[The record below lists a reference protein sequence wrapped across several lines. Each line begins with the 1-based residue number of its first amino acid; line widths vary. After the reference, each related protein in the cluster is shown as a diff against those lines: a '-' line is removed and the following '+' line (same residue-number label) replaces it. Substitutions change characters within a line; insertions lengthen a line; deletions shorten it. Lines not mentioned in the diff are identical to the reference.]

1 MSIWGAAIKAATTAT
16 AAAAAKK
23 KNSSSSSSSSKRG
36 SSSSSS
42 GSSSS
47 WLDQAKANSSAWHT
61 ADAAT
66 KKNLE
71 QANRKLYSD
80 HGYTYNSKTGT
91 WSAPTTSSSGGSY
104 SGGSSSGGS
113 SASSAVSTPDWLK
126 QAQANSQAWHTADAA
141 TRKNLEKK
149 NRALYTGHGYSYD
162 SKTGTWK
169 APTAANG
176 VANTVGN
183 MLGGALSTGLNAM
196 NAAKNTASGDHS
208 TIPSGNY
215 TNTDLGNTFW
225 QAASSG
231 STDIDYLQSVAD
243 KRLEKAQ
250 GTAGLGQFANDQN
263 QIAMQAYINQL
274 KRTQEYADQYNK
286 YYDDARE
293 AQQQAYTQAA
303 EQAAQQYRQL
313 IPTTNQSYDEA
324 ARQAYI
330 NYRTAQRDLPSQLA
344 AAGISGQGA
353 SESALVQQNNAYNS
367 AYNQNEL
374 ARSQALANI
383 ENQAANAYNTTA
395 NQGAQSIADLLAQ
408 QAQAQQNILAQQEQM
423 RQNAIGNLYNYNN
436 MTGYSGGTPTLDAQQ
451 TLANIAYN
459 KRAQDMQQSQYEQ
472 SAKTDQENAMRDYY
486 LKLWEGMGNRGATSQ
501 IAAVL
506 GIPVGSVYGAGTYN
520 SNYY

>member
-1 MSIWGAAIKAATTAT
+1 MARSIFGIGSAISAGMAAAS
-16 AAAAAKK
+16 AAAAKK
-23 KNSSSSSSSSKRG
+23 KNSSSSSSSSNRG

-91 WSAPTTSSSGGSY
+91 WSAPTASSSGGSY
-104 SGGSSSGGS
+104 SGGS

-141 TRKNLEKK
+141 TRKNLEAK
-149 NRALYTGHGYSYD
+149 NRTLYTGHGYSYD

-176 VANTVGN
+176 VANTVGS

-196 NAAKNTASGDHS
+196 QQAKDKYNNVDYSTVLADQMASGANWQDVQQSLNDRETKIALNGGKLDQFSNDATAKN
-208 TIPSGNY
+208 
-215 TNTDLGNTFW
+215 
-225 QAASSG
+225 
-231 STDIDYLQSVAD
+231 
-243 KRLEKAQ
+243 AQ
-250 GTAGLGQFANDQN
+250 T
-263 QIAMQAYINQL
+263 YINNMKAIEQQYQAEL
-274 KRTQEYADQYNK
+274 DRQEQIK
-286 YYDDARE
+286 Q
-293 AQQQAYTQAA
+293 QQQAYYDQMAN
-303 EQAAQQYRQL
+303 QINQQYSAML
-313 IPTTNQSYDEA
+313 PTLNQSYDDA

-344 AAGISGQGA
+344 AAGVSGQGA
-353 SESALVQQNNAYNS
+353 SESALVAQNNAYNS

-374 ARSQALANI
+374 ARANAIQSVENNRASALAGNST
-383 ENQAANAYNTTA
+383 QAA
-395 NQGAQSIADLLAQ
+395 QSMADLANSLYQ
-408 QAQAQQNILAQQEQM
+408 QRQSILAQQEAAK
-423 RQNAIGNLYNYNN
+423 QNVIGNLYNYGNA
-436 MTGYSGGTPTLDAQQ
+436 TGNFGVNSTLDAQQ

-459 KRAQDMQQSQYEQ
+459 KRAQDMQQSQYDE
-472 SAKTDQENAMRDYY
+472 STKLNANETAYNRAMDQANAYY
-486 LKLWEGMGNRGATSQ
+486 QAYQQTLD
-501 IAAVL
+501 
-506 GIPVGSVYGAGTYN
+506 PTYLTMYKQWL
-520 SNYY
+520 SKAQKY

>member
-1 MSIWGAAIKAATTAT
+1 MARSIFGIGSAISAGMAAAS
-16 AAAAAKK
+16 AAAAKK
-23 KNSSSSSSSSKRG
+23 KNSSSSSSSSNRG

-91 WSAPTTSSSGGSY
+91 WSAPTASSSGGSY
-104 SGGSSSGGS
+104 SGGS

-141 TRKNLEKK
+141 TRKNLEAK
-149 NRALYTGHGYSYD
+149 NRTLYTGHGYSYD

-176 VANTVGN
+176 VANTVGS

-196 NAAKNTASGDHS
+196 QQAKDKYNNVDYSTVLADQMASGANWQDVQQSLNDRETKIALNGGKLDQFSNDATAKN
-208 TIPSGNY
+208 
-215 TNTDLGNTFW
+215 
-225 QAASSG
+225 
-231 STDIDYLQSVAD
+231 
-243 KRLEKAQ
+243 AQ
-250 GTAGLGQFANDQN
+250 T
-263 QIAMQAYINQL
+263 YINNMKAIEQQYQAEL
-274 KRTQEYADQYNK
+274 DRQEEIKQ
-286 YYDDARE
+286 
-293 AQQQAYTQAA
+293 QQQAYYDQMAN
-303 EQAAQQYRQL
+303 QINQQYSAML
-313 IPTTNQSYDEA
+313 PSLNQSYDDA

-353 SESALVQQNNAYNS
+353 SESALVAQNNAYNS

-374 ARSQALANI
+374 ARANAIQSVENNRASALAGNST
-383 ENQAANAYNTTA
+383 QAA
-395 NQGAQSIADLLAQ
+395 QSMADLANSLYQ
-408 QAQAQQNILAQQEQM
+408 QRQSILAQQEAAK
-423 RQNAIGNLYNYNN
+423 QNVIGNLYNYGNA
-436 MTGYSGGTPTLDAQQ
+436 TGNFGVNSTLDAQQ

-459 KRAQDMQQSQYEQ
+459 KRAQDMQQSQYDE
-472 SAKTDQENAMRDYY
+472 STKLNANETAYNRAMDQANAYY
-486 LKLWEGMGNRGATSQ
+486 QAYQQTLD
-501 IAAVL
+501 
-506 GIPVGSVYGAGTYN
+506 PTYLTMYKQWL
-520 SNYY
+520 SKAQKY

>member
-23 KNSSSSSSSSKRG
+23 KNSSSSSSSSNRG

-71 QANRKLYSD
+71 QANQKLYSD

-91 WSAPTTSSSGGSY
+91 WSAPTS
-104 SGGSSSGGS
+104 SSSGGS
-113 SASSAVSTPDWLK
+113 SSASSSGSSSASSSAVSTPDWMQ

-141 TRKNLEKK
+141 TRKSLEEK
-149 NRALYTGHGYSYD
+149 NRARYTGHGYSYD
-162 SKTGTWK
+162 AKTGTWK
-169 APTAANG
+169 APTAASG

-183 MLGGALSTGLNAM
+183 LLGGALSTGLNAVQQAKDKYNNVDYSTVLADQM
-196 NAAKNTASGDHS
+196 ASGANWQDVQQSLNDRETKIALNGGRLDQFSNDATAKN
-208 TIPSGNY
+208 
-215 TNTDLGNTFW
+215 
-225 QAASSG
+225 
-231 STDIDYLQSVAD
+231 
-243 KRLEKAQ
+243 AQ
-250 GTAGLGQFANDQN
+250 T
-263 QIAMQAYINQL
+263 YINNMKAIEQ
-274 KRTQEYADQYNK
+274 QYQAELDRQDEIK
-286 YYDDARE
+286 QR
-293 AQQQAYTQAA
+293 QQAYYDQMAN
-303 EQAAQQYRQL
+303 QINQQYSAML
-313 IPTTNQSYDEA
+313 PSLNQSYDEA

-353 SESALVQQNNAYNS
+353 SESALVAQNNAYNS

-374 ARSQALANI
+374 ARANAIQSVENNRASALAGNST
-383 ENQAANAYNTTA
+383 QAA
-395 NQGAQSIADLLAQ
+395 QSMADLANSLYQ
-408 QAQAQQNILAQQEQM
+408 QRQSILAQQEAAK
-423 RQNAIGNLYNYNN
+423 QNVIGNLYNYGNA
-436 MTGYSGGTPTLDAQQ
+436 TGNFGVNSTLDAQQ

-486 LKLWEGMGNRGATSQ
+486 LNLWAQLGTRGATPEV
-501 IAAVL
+501 AAAL
-506 GIPVGSVYGAGTYN
+506 HIPVGAVANQGKYN

>member
-1 MSIWGAAIKAATTAT
+1 MARSIFGIGSAISAGM
-16 AAAAAKK
+16 AAAAAAASKK
-23 KNSSSSSSSSKRG
+23 KNSSSSSSSSNRG

-91 WSAPTTSSSGGSY
+91 WSAPTASSSGGSY
-104 SGGSSSGGS
+104 SGGS
-113 SASSAVSTPDWLK
+113 SASSAVSTPDWLR

-141 TRKNLEKK
+141 TRKDLEAK

-176 VANTVGN
+176 VANTVGS

-196 NAAKNTASGDHS
+196 QQAKDKYNNVDYSTVLADQMANGAIWQDVQQSLNNRETKIALNGGKLDQFSNDATAKN
-208 TIPSGNY
+208 
-215 TNTDLGNTFW
+215 
-225 QAASSG
+225 
-231 STDIDYLQSVAD
+231 
-243 KRLEKAQ
+243 AQ
-250 GTAGLGQFANDQN
+250 T
-263 QIAMQAYINQL
+263 YINNMKAIEQQYQAEL
-274 KRTQEYADQYNK
+274 DRQEQIK
-286 YYDDARE
+286 Q
-293 AQQQAYTQAA
+293 QQQAYYDQMAN
-303 EQAAQQYRQL
+303 QINQQYSAML
-313 IPTTNQSYDEA
+313 PSLNQGYDEA

-353 SESALVQQNNAYNS
+353 SESALVAQNNAYNS

-374 ARSQALANI
+374 ARANAIQSVENNRASALAGNST
-383 ENQAANAYNTTA
+383 QAA
-395 NQGAQSIADLLAQ
+395 QSMADLANSLYQ
-408 QAQAQQNILAQQEQM
+408 QRQSILAQQEAAK
-423 RQNAIGNLYNYNN
+423 QNVISNLFNYGNA
-436 MTGYSGGTPTLDAQQ
+436 TGNFGVNSTLDAQQ

-459 KRAQDMQQSQYEQ
+459 KRAQDMQQSQYDE
-472 SAKTDQENAMRDYY
+472 STKLNANETAYNRAMDQANAYY
-486 LKLWEGMGNRGATSQ
+486 QAYQQTLD
-501 IAAVL
+501 
-506 GIPVGSVYGAGTYN
+506 PTYLTMYKQWL
-520 SNYY
+520 SKAQKY

>member
-1 MSIWGAAIKAATTAT
+1 MARSIFGIGSAISAGM
-16 AAAAAKK
+16 AAAAAAASKK
-23 KNSSSSSSSSKRG
+23 KNSSSSSSSSNRG

-91 WSAPTTSSSGGSY
+91 WSAPTASSSGGSY
-104 SGGSSSGGS
+104 SGGS

-141 TRKNLEKK
+141 TRKDLEAK

-176 VANTVGN
+176 VSNTFGS

-196 NAAKNTASGDHS
+196 QQAKDKYNNVDYSTVLADQMANGATWQDVQQSLNDRETKIALNGGKLDQFSNDATAKN
-208 TIPSGNY
+208 
-215 TNTDLGNTFW
+215 
-225 QAASSG
+225 
-231 STDIDYLQSVAD
+231 
-243 KRLEKAQ
+243 AQ
-250 GTAGLGQFANDQN
+250 T
-263 QIAMQAYINQL
+263 YINNMKAIEQQYQAEL
-274 KRTQEYADQYNK
+274 DRQEQIK
-286 YYDDARE
+286 Q
-293 AQQQAYTQAA
+293 QQQAYYDQMAN
-303 EQAAQQYRQL
+303 QINQQYSAML
-313 IPTTNQSYDEA
+313 PSLNQGYDEA

-353 SESALVQQNNAYNS
+353 SESALVAQNNAYNS

-374 ARSQALANI
+374 ARANAIQSVENNRASALAGNST
-383 ENQAANAYNTTA
+383 QAA
-395 NQGAQSIADLLAQ
+395 QSMADLANSLYQ
-408 QAQAQQNILAQQEQM
+408 QRQSILAQQEAAK
-423 RQNAIGNLYNYNN
+423 QNVISNLFNYGNA
-436 MTGYSGGTPTLDAQQ
+436 TGNFGVNSTLDAQQ

-459 KRAQDMQQSQYEQ
+459 KRAQDMQQSQYDE
-472 SAKTDQENAMRDYY
+472 STKLNANETAYNRAMDQANAYY
-486 LKLWEGMGNRGATSQ
+486 QAYQQTLD
-501 IAAVL
+501 
-506 GIPVGSVYGAGTYN
+506 PTYLTMYKQWL
-520 SNYY
+520 SKAQKY

>member
-1 MSIWGAAIKAATTAT
+1 MARSIFGIGSAISAGMAAAS
-16 AAAAAKK
+16 AAAAKK
-23 KNSSSSSSSSKRG
+23 KNSSSSSSSSNRG

-91 WSAPTTSSSGGSY
+91 WSAPTASSSGGSY
-104 SGGSSSGGS
+104 SGGS

-141 TRKNLEKK
+141 TRKNLEAK
-149 NRALYTGHGYSYD
+149 NRTLYTGHGYSYD

-176 VANTVGN
+176 VANTVGS

-196 NAAKNTASGDHS
+196 QQAKDKYNNVDYSTVLADQMASGANWQDVQQSLNDRETKIALNGGKLDQFSNDATAKN
-208 TIPSGNY
+208 
-215 TNTDLGNTFW
+215 
-225 QAASSG
+225 
-231 STDIDYLQSVAD
+231 
-243 KRLEKAQ
+243 AQ
-250 GTAGLGQFANDQN
+250 T
-263 QIAMQAYINQL
+263 YINNMKAIEQQYQAEL
-274 KRTQEYADQYNK
+274 DRQEEIKQ
-286 YYDDARE
+286 
-293 AQQQAYTQAA
+293 QQQAYYDQMAN
-303 EQAAQQYRQL
+303 QINQQYSAML
-313 IPTTNQSYDEA
+313 PSLNQGYDEA

-353 SESALVQQNNAYNS
+353 SESALVAQNNAYNS

-374 ARSQALANI
+374 ARANAIQSVENNRASALAGNST
-383 ENQAANAYNTTA
+383 QAA
-395 NQGAQSIADLLAQ
+395 QSMADLANSLYQ
-408 QAQAQQNILAQQEQM
+408 QRQSILAQQEAAK
-423 RQNAIGNLYNYNN
+423 QNVISNLYNYGNA
-436 MTGYSGGTPTLDAQQ
+436 TGNFGVNSTLDAQQ

-459 KRAQDMQQSQYEQ
+459 KRAQDMQQSQYDE
-472 SAKTDQENAMRDYY
+472 STKLNANETAYNRAMDQANAYY
-486 LKLWEGMGNRGATSQ
+486 QAYQQTLD
-501 IAAVL
+501 
-506 GIPVGSVYGAGTYN
+506 PTYLTMYKQWL
-520 SNYY
+520 SKAQKY

>member
-23 KNSSSSSSSSKRG
+23 KNSSSSSSSSNRG

-71 QANRKLYSD
+71 QANQKLYSD

-91 WSAPTTSSSGGSY
+91 WSAPTS
-104 SGGSSSGGS
+104 SSSGGS
-113 SASSAVSTPDWLK
+113 SSASSSGSSSASSSAVSTPDWMQ

-141 TRKNLEKK
+141 TRKSLEEK

-162 SKTGTWK
+162 AKTGTWK
-169 APTAANG
+169 APTAASG

-183 MLGGALSTGLNAM
+183 LLGGALSTGLNAVQQAKDKYNNVDYSTVLADQM
-196 NAAKNTASGDHS
+196 ASGANWQDVQQSLNDRETKIALNGGRLDQFSNDATAKN
-208 TIPSGNY
+208 
-215 TNTDLGNTFW
+215 
-225 QAASSG
+225 
-231 STDIDYLQSVAD
+231 
-243 KRLEKAQ
+243 AQ
-250 GTAGLGQFANDQN
+250 T
-263 QIAMQAYINQL
+263 YINNMKAIEQ
-274 KRTQEYADQYNK
+274 QYQAELDRQDEIK
-286 YYDDARE
+286 QR
-293 AQQQAYTQAA
+293 QQAYYDQMAN
-303 EQAAQQYRQL
+303 QINQQYSAML
-313 IPTTNQSYDEA
+313 PSLNQSYDEA

-353 SESALVQQNNAYNS
+353 SESALVAQNNAYNS

-374 ARSQALANI
+374 ARANAIQSVENNRASALAGNST
-383 ENQAANAYNTTA
+383 QAA
-395 NQGAQSIADLLAQ
+395 QSMADLANSLYQ
-408 QAQAQQNILAQQEQM
+408 QRQSILAQQEAAK
-423 RQNAIGNLYNYNN
+423 QNVIGNLYNYGNA
-436 MTGYSGGTPTLDAQQ
+436 TGNFGVNSTLDAQQ

-486 LKLWEGMGNRGATSQ
+486 LNLWAQLGTRGATPEV
-501 IAAVL
+501 AAAL
-506 GIPVGSVYGAGTYN
+506 HIPVGAVANQGKYN

>member
-1 MSIWGAAIKAATTAT
+1 MSIWGAAIHAATTAAA

-23 KNSSSSSSSSKRG
+23 KNSSSSSSSSNRG

-91 WSAPTTSSSGGSY
+91 WSAPTASSSGGSY
-104 SGGSSSGGS
+104 SGGS

-141 TRKNLEKK
+141 TRKDLEAK

-176 VANTVGN
+176 VANTFGS

-196 NAAKNTASGDHS
+196 QQRKNDLNNVDYSTLIGGLIGSGATWQDVQQADNERNEKIALNGGSLDQYRNDATAKN
-208 TIPSGNY
+208 
-215 TNTDLGNTFW
+215 
-225 QAASSG
+225 
-231 STDIDYLQSVAD
+231 
-243 KRLEKAQ
+243 AQ
-250 GTAGLGQFANDQN
+250 T
-263 QIAMQAYINQL
+263 YINNMKAIEQQYQAEL
-274 KRTQEYADQYNK
+274 DRQEQIK
-286 YYDDARE
+286 Q
-293 AQQQAYTQAA
+293 QQQAYYDQMAN
-303 EQAAQQYRQL
+303 QINQQYSAML
-313 IPTTNQSYDEA
+313 PSLNQGYDEA

-353 SESALVQQNNAYNS
+353 SESALVAQNNAYNS

-374 ARSQALANI
+374 ARANAIQSVENNRASALAGNST
-383 ENQAANAYNTTA
+383 QAA
-395 NQGAQSIADLLAQ
+395 QSMADLANSLYQ
-408 QAQAQQNILAQQEQM
+408 QRQSILAQQEAAK
-423 RQNAIGNLYNYNN
+423 QNVISNLFNYGNA
-436 MTGYSGGTPTLDAQQ
+436 TGNFGVNSTLDAQQ

>member
-1 MSIWGAAIKAATTAT
+1 MSIWGAAIHAATTAAA

-23 KNSSSSSSSSKRG
+23 KNSSSSSSSSNRG

-71 QANRKLYSD
+71 QTNRKLYSD

-91 WSAPTTSSSGGSY
+91 WSAPTASSSGGSY
-104 SGGSSSGGS
+104 SGGS

-141 TRKNLEKK
+141 TRKDLEAK

-169 APTAANG
+169 APTAASG
-176 VANTVGN
+176 VANTVGS
-183 MLGGALSTGLNAM
+183 MLGGALNTGLNAM
-196 NAAKNTASGDHS
+196 QQAKDKYNNVDYSTVLADQMASGANWQDVQQSLNDRETKIALNGGKLDQFSNDATAKN
-208 TIPSGNY
+208 
-215 TNTDLGNTFW
+215 
-225 QAASSG
+225 
-231 STDIDYLQSVAD
+231 
-243 KRLEKAQ
+243 AQ
-250 GTAGLGQFANDQN
+250 T
-263 QIAMQAYINQL
+263 YINNMKAIEQQYQAEL
-274 KRTQEYADQYNK
+274 DRQEEIKQ
-286 YYDDARE
+286 
-293 AQQQAYTQAA
+293 QQQAYYDQMAN
-303 EQAAQQYRQL
+303 QINQQYSAML
-313 IPTTNQSYDEA
+313 PSLNQSYDEA

-353 SESALVQQNNAYNS
+353 SESALVAQNNAYNS

-374 ARSQALANI
+374 ARANAIQSVENNRASALAGNST
-383 ENQAANAYNTTA
+383 QS
-395 NQGAQSIADLLAQ
+395 AQSMADLANSLYQ
-408 QAQAQQNILAQQEQM
+408 QRQSILAQQEAAK
-423 RQNAIGNLYNYNN
+423 QNVISNLYNYGNA
-436 MTGYSGGTPTLDAQQ
+436 TGNFGVNSTLDAQQ

-459 KRAQDMQQSQYEQ
+459 KRAQDMQQSQYDE
-472 SAKTDQENAMRDYY
+472 STKLNANETAYNRAMDQANAYY
-486 LKLWEGMGNRGATSQ
+486 QAYQQTLD
-501 IAAVL
+501 
-506 GIPVGSVYGAGTYN
+506 PTYLTMYKQWL
-520 SNYY
+520 SKAQTY

>member
-1 MSIWGAAIKAATTAT
+1 MARSIFGIGSAISAGMAAAS
-16 AAAAAKK
+16 AAAAKK
-23 KNSSSSSSSSKRG
+23 KNSSSSSSSSNRG

-91 WSAPTTSSSGGSY
+91 WSAPTASSSGGSY
-104 SGGSSSGGS
+104 SGGS

-141 TRKNLEKK
+141 TRKNLEAK
-149 NRALYTGHGYSYD
+149 NRTLYTGHGYSYD

-176 VANTVGN
+176 VANTVGS

-196 NAAKNTASGDHS
+196 QQAKDKYNNVDYSTVLADQMASGANWQDVQQSLNDRETKIALNGGKLDQFSNDATAKN
-208 TIPSGNY
+208 
-215 TNTDLGNTFW
+215 
-225 QAASSG
+225 
-231 STDIDYLQSVAD
+231 
-243 KRLEKAQ
+243 AQ
-250 GTAGLGQFANDQN
+250 T
-263 QIAMQAYINQL
+263 YINNMKAIEQQYQAEL
-274 KRTQEYADQYNK
+274 DRQEQIK
-286 YYDDARE
+286 Q
-293 AQQQAYTQAA
+293 QQQAYYDQVAN
-303 EQAAQQYRQL
+303 QINQQYSAML
-313 IPTTNQSYDEA
+313 PTLNQSYDDA

-353 SESALVQQNNAYNS
+353 SESALVAQNNAYNS

-374 ARSQALANI
+374 ARANAIQSVENNRASALAGNST
-383 ENQAANAYNTTA
+383 QAA
-395 NQGAQSIADLLAQ
+395 QSMADLANSLYQ
-408 QAQAQQNILAQQEQM
+408 QRQSILAQQEAAK
-423 RQNAIGNLYNYNN
+423 QNVIGNLYNYGNA
-436 MTGYSGGTPTLDAQQ
+436 TGNFGVNSTLDAQQ

-459 KRAQDMQQSQYEQ
+459 KRAQDMQQSQYDESTKLNANETAYNRAMDQ
-472 SAKTDQENAMRDYY
+472 ANAYYQAYQQTLDPTDLTMYKQWLSKAQKY
-486 LKLWEGMGNRGATSQ
+486 
-501 IAAVL
+501 
-506 GIPVGSVYGAGTYN
+506 
-520 SNYY
+520 

>member
-1 MSIWGAAIKAATTAT
+1 MARSIFGIGSAISAGMAAAS
-16 AAAAAKK
+16 AAAAKK
-23 KNSSSSSSSSKRG
+23 KNSSSSSSSSNRG

-91 WSAPTTSSSGGSY
+91 WSAPTASSSGGSY
-104 SGGSSSGGS
+104 SGGS

-141 TRKNLEKK
+141 TRKNLEAK
-149 NRALYTGHGYSYD
+149 NRTLYTGHGYSYD

-176 VANTVGN
+176 VANTVGS

-196 NAAKNTASGDHS
+196 QQAKDKYNNVDYSTVLADQMASGANWQDVQQSLNDRETKIALNGGKLDQFSNDATAKN
-208 TIPSGNY
+208 
-215 TNTDLGNTFW
+215 
-225 QAASSG
+225 
-231 STDIDYLQSVAD
+231 
-243 KRLEKAQ
+243 AQ
-250 GTAGLGQFANDQN
+250 T
-263 QIAMQAYINQL
+263 YINNMKAIEQQYQSEL
-274 KRTQEYADQYNK
+274 DRQEQIK
-286 YYDDARE
+286 Q
-293 AQQQAYTQAA
+293 QQQAYYDQMAN
-303 EQAAQQYRQL
+303 QINQQYSAML
-313 IPTTNQSYDEA
+313 PTLNQSYDDA

-353 SESALVQQNNAYNS
+353 SESALVAQNNAYNS

-374 ARSQALANI
+374 ARANAIQSVENNRASALAGNST
-383 ENQAANAYNTTA
+383 QAA
-395 NQGAQSIADLLAQ
+395 QSMADLANSLYQ
-408 QAQAQQNILAQQEQM
+408 QRQSILAQQEAAK
-423 RQNAIGNLYNYNN
+423 QNVIGNLYNYGNA
-436 MTGYSGGTPTLDAQQ
+436 TGNFGVNSTLDAQQ

-459 KRAQDMQQSQYEQ
+459 KRAQDMQQSQYDE
-472 SAKTDQENAMRDYY
+472 STKLNANETAYNRAMDQANAYY
-486 LKLWEGMGNRGATSQ
+486 QAYQQTLD
-501 IAAVL
+501 
-506 GIPVGSVYGAGTYN
+506 PTYLTMYKQWL
-520 SNYY
+520 SKAQKY

>member
-23 KNSSSSSSSSKRG
+23 KNSSSSSSSSNRG

-71 QANRKLYSD
+71 QANQKLYSD

-91 WSAPTTSSSGGSY
+91 WSAPTTSSSS
-104 SGGSSSGGS
+104 SGGSSSGSS
-113 SASSAVSTPDWLK
+113 SASSSAVSTPDWLR

-141 TRKNLEKK
+141 TRKSLEEK

-162 SKTGTWK
+162 AKTGTWK
-169 APTAANG
+169 APTAASG

-183 MLGGALSTGLNAM
+183 LLGGALSTGLNAVQQAKDKYNNVDYSTVLADQM
-196 NAAKNTASGDHS
+196 ASGANWQDVQQSLNDRETKIALNGGKLDQFSNDATAKN
-208 TIPSGNY
+208 
-215 TNTDLGNTFW
+215 
-225 QAASSG
+225 
-231 STDIDYLQSVAD
+231 
-243 KRLEKAQ
+243 AQ
-250 GTAGLGQFANDQN
+250 T
-263 QIAMQAYINQL
+263 YINNMKAIEQQYQAEL
-274 KRTQEYADQYNK
+274 DRQEEIKQ
-286 YYDDARE
+286 
-293 AQQQAYTQAA
+293 QQQAYYDQMAN
-303 EQAAQQYRQL
+303 QINQQYSAML
-313 IPTTNQSYDEA
+313 PTLNQSYDDA

-353 SESALVQQNNAYNS
+353 SESALVAQNNAYNS

-374 ARSQALANI
+374 ARANAIQSVENNRASALAGNST
-383 ENQAANAYNTTA
+383 QAA
-395 NQGAQSIADLLAQ
+395 QSMADLANSLYQ
-408 QAQAQQNILAQQEQM
+408 QRQSILAQQEAAK
-423 RQNAIGNLYNYNN
+423 QNVIGNLYNYGNA
-436 MTGYSGGTPTLDAQQ
+436 TGNFGVNSTLDAQQ

-459 KRAQDMQQSQYEQ
+459 KRAQDMQQSQYDE
-472 SAKTDQENAMRDYY
+472 STKLNANETAYSRAMDQANAYY
-486 LKLWEGMGNRGATSQ
+486 QAYQQTLD
-501 IAAVL
+501 
-506 GIPVGSVYGAGTYN
+506 PTYLTMYKQWL
-520 SNYY
+520 SKAQTY

>member
-1 MSIWGAAIKAATTAT
+1 MARSIFGIGSAISAGM
-16 AAAAAKK
+16 AAAAAAASKK
-23 KNSSSSSSSSKRG
+23 KNSSSSSSSSNRG

-91 WSAPTTSSSGGSY
+91 WSAPTASSSGGSY
-104 SGGSSSGGS
+104 SGGS

-141 TRKNLEKK
+141 TRKDLEAK

-176 VANTVGN
+176 VANTFGS

-196 NAAKNTASGDHS
+196 QQAKDKYNNVDYSTVLADQMASGANWQDVQQSLNDRETKIALNGGKLDQFSNDATAKN
-208 TIPSGNY
+208 
-215 TNTDLGNTFW
+215 
-225 QAASSG
+225 
-231 STDIDYLQSVAD
+231 
-243 KRLEKAQ
+243 AQ
-250 GTAGLGQFANDQN
+250 T
-263 QIAMQAYINQL
+263 YINNMKAIEQQYQAEL
-274 KRTQEYADQYNK
+274 DRQEEIKQ
-286 YYDDARE
+286 
-293 AQQQAYTQAA
+293 QQQAYYDQMAN
-303 EQAAQQYRQL
+303 QINQQYSAML
-313 IPTTNQSYDEA
+313 PSLNQSYDDA

-353 SESALVQQNNAYNS
+353 SESALVAQNNAYNS

-374 ARSQALANI
+374 ARANAIQSVENNRASALAGNST
-383 ENQAANAYNTTA
+383 QAA
-395 NQGAQSIADLLAQ
+395 QSMADLANSLYQ
-408 QAQAQQNILAQQEQM
+408 QRQSILAQQEAAK
-423 RQNAIGNLYNYNN
+423 QNVISNLYNYGNA
-436 MTGYSGGTPTLDAQQ
+436 TGNFGVNSTLDAQQ

-459 KRAQDMQQSQYEQ
+459 KRAQDMQQSQYDE
-472 SAKTDQENAMRDYY
+472 STKLNANETAYNRAMDQANAYY
-486 LKLWEGMGNRGATSQ
+486 QAYQQTLD
-501 IAAVL
+501 
-506 GIPVGSVYGAGTYN
+506 PTYLTMYKQWL
-520 SNYY
+520 SKAQKY

>member
-23 KNSSSSSSSSKRG
+23 KNSSSSSSSSNRG

-71 QANRKLYSD
+71 QANQKLYTD

-91 WSAPTTSSSGGSY
+91 WSAPTTSSSS
-104 SGGSSSGGS
+104 SGGSSSGSS
-113 SASSAVSTPDWLK
+113 SASSSAVSTPDWLK

-141 TRKNLEKK
+141 TRKSLEEK

-162 SKTGTWK
+162 AKTGTWK
-169 APTAANG
+169 APTAASG

-183 MLGGALSTGLNAM
+183 LLGGALSTGLNAVQQAKDKYNNVDYSTVLADQM
-196 NAAKNTASGDHS
+196 ASGANWQDVQQSLNDRETKIALNGGRLDQFSNDATAKN
-208 TIPSGNY
+208 
-215 TNTDLGNTFW
+215 
-225 QAASSG
+225 
-231 STDIDYLQSVAD
+231 
-243 KRLEKAQ
+243 AQ
-250 GTAGLGQFANDQN
+250 T
-263 QIAMQAYINQL
+263 YINNMKAIEQ
-274 KRTQEYADQYNK
+274 QYQAELDRQDEIK
-286 YYDDARE
+286 QR
-293 AQQQAYTQAA
+293 QQAYYDQMAN
-303 EQAAQQYRQL
+303 QINQQYSAML
-313 IPTTNQSYDEA
+313 PSLNQSYDEA

-353 SESALVQQNNAYNS
+353 SESALVAQNNAYNS

-374 ARSQALANI
+374 ARANAIQSVENNRASALAGNST
-383 ENQAANAYNTTA
+383 QAA
-395 NQGAQSIADLLAQ
+395 QSMADLANSLYQ
-408 QAQAQQNILAQQEQM
+408 QRQSILAQQEAAK
-423 RQNAIGNLYNYNN
+423 QNVIGNLYNYGNA
-436 MTGYSGGTPTLDAQQ
+436 TGNFGVNSTLDAQQ

-486 LKLWEGMGNRGATSQ
+486 LNLWAQLGTRGATPEV
-501 IAAVL
+501 AAAL
-506 GIPVGSVYGAGTYN
+506 HIPVGAVANQGKYN

>member
-1 MSIWGAAIKAATTAT
+1 MARSIFGIGSAISAGMAAAS
-16 AAAAAKK
+16 AAAAKK
-23 KNSSSSSSSSKRG
+23 KNSSSSSSSSNRG

-91 WSAPTTSSSGGSY
+91 WSAPTASSSGGSY
-104 SGGSSSGGS
+104 SGGS

-141 TRKNLEKK
+141 TRKNLEAK
-149 NRALYTGHGYSYD
+149 NRTLYTGHGYSYD

-176 VANTVGN
+176 VANTVGS

-196 NAAKNTASGDHS
+196 QQAKDKYNNVDYSTVLADQMASGANWQDVQQSLNDRETKIALNGGKLDQFSNDATAKN
-208 TIPSGNY
+208 
-215 TNTDLGNTFW
+215 
-225 QAASSG
+225 
-231 STDIDYLQSVAD
+231 
-243 KRLEKAQ
+243 AQ
-250 GTAGLGQFANDQN
+250 T
-263 QIAMQAYINQL
+263 YINNMKAIEQQYQAEL
-274 KRTQEYADQYNK
+274 DRQEQIK
-286 YYDDARE
+286 Q
-293 AQQQAYTQAA
+293 QQQAYYDQMAN
-303 EQAAQQYRQL
+303 QINQQYSAML
-313 IPTTNQSYDEA
+313 PTLNQSYDDA

-353 SESALVQQNNAYNS
+353 SESALVAQNNAYNS

-374 ARSQALANI
+374 ARANAIQSVENNRASALAGNST
-383 ENQAANAYNTTA
+383 QAA
-395 NQGAQSIADLLAQ
+395 QSMADLANSLYQ
-408 QAQAQQNILAQQEQM
+408 QRQSILAQQEAAK
-423 RQNAIGNLYNYNN
+423 QNVIGNLYNYGNA
-436 MTGYSGGTPTLDAQQ
+436 TGNFGVNSTLDAQQ

-459 KRAQDMQQSQYEQ
+459 KRAQDMQQSQYDE
-472 SAKTDQENAMRDYY
+472 STKLNANETAYNRAMDQANAYY
-486 LKLWEGMGNRGATSQ
+486 QAYQQTLD
-501 IAAVL
+501 
-506 GIPVGSVYGAGTYN
+506 PTYLTMYKQWL
-520 SNYY
+520 SKAQKY

>member
-23 KNSSSSSSSSKRG
+23 KNSSSSSSSSNRG

-71 QANRKLYSD
+71 QANQKLYSD

-91 WSAPTTSSSGGSY
+91 WSAPTGSSSSSGGSS

-113 SASSAVSTPDWLK
+113 SAPSAVSTPDWLR

-141 TRKNLEKK
+141 TRKSLEEK

-162 SKTGTWK
+162 AKTGTWK
-169 APTAANG
+169 APTAASG

-183 MLGGALSTGLNAM
+183 LLGGALSTGLNAVQQAKDKYNNVDYSTVLADQM
-196 NAAKNTASGDHS
+196 ASGANWQDVQQSLNDRETKIALNGGRLDQFSNDATAKN
-208 TIPSGNY
+208 
-215 TNTDLGNTFW
+215 
-225 QAASSG
+225 
-231 STDIDYLQSVAD
+231 
-243 KRLEKAQ
+243 AQ
-250 GTAGLGQFANDQN
+250 T
-263 QIAMQAYINQL
+263 YINNMKAIEQ
-274 KRTQEYADQYNK
+274 QYQAELDRQDEIK
-286 YYDDARE
+286 Q
-293 AQQQAYTQAA
+293 QQQAYYDQMAN
-303 EQAAQQYRQL
+303 QINQQYSAML
-313 IPTTNQSYDEA
+313 PSLNQSYDEA

-353 SESALVQQNNAYNS
+353 SESALVAQNNAYNS

-374 ARSQALANI
+374 ARANAIQSVENNRASALAGNST
-383 ENQAANAYNTTA
+383 QAA
-395 NQGAQSIADLLAQ
+395 QSMADLANSLYQ
-408 QAQAQQNILAQQEQM
+408 QRQSILAQQEAAK
-423 RQNAIGNLYNYNN
+423 QNLIGNLYNYGNA
-436 MTGYSGGTPTLDAQQ
+436 TGNFGVNQTLDAQQ

-459 KRAQDMQQSQYEQ
+459 KRAQDMQQSQYDE
-472 SAKTDQENAMRDYY
+472 STKLNANETAYNRAMDQANAYY
-486 LKLWEGMGNRGATSQ
+486 QMYTQTLD
-501 IAAVL
+501 
-506 GIPVGSVYGAGTYN
+506 PTYLAMYKQWL
-520 SNYY
+520 SKAQTY

>member
-1 MSIWGAAIKAATTAT
+1 MARSIFGIGSAISAGM
-16 AAAAAKK
+16 AAAAAAASKK
-23 KNSSSSSSSSKRG
+23 KNSSSSSSSSNRG

-91 WSAPTTSSSGGSY
+91 WSAPTASSSGGSY
-104 SGGSSSGGS
+104 SGGS

-141 TRKNLEKK
+141 TRKDLEAK

-176 VANTVGN
+176 VANTFGS

-196 NAAKNTASGDHS
+196 QQAKDKYNNVDYSTVLADQMANGATWQDVQQSLNDRETKIALNGGKLDQFSNDATAKN
-208 TIPSGNY
+208 
-215 TNTDLGNTFW
+215 
-225 QAASSG
+225 
-231 STDIDYLQSVAD
+231 
-243 KRLEKAQ
+243 AQ
-250 GTAGLGQFANDQN
+250 T
-263 QIAMQAYINQL
+263 YINNMKAIEQQYQAEL
-274 KRTQEYADQYNK
+274 DRQEEIKQ
-286 YYDDARE
+286 
-293 AQQQAYTQAA
+293 QQQAYYDQMAN
-303 EQAAQQYRQL
+303 QINQQYSAML
-313 IPTTNQSYDEA
+313 PSLNQSYDEA

-353 SESALVQQNNAYNS
+353 SESALVAQNNAYNS

-374 ARSQALANI
+374 ARANAIQSVENNRASALAGNST
-383 ENQAANAYNTTA
+383 QAA
-395 NQGAQSIADLLAQ
+395 QSMADLANSLYQ
-408 QAQAQQNILAQQEQM
+408 QRQSILAQQEAAK
-423 RQNAIGNLYNYNN
+423 QNVISNLFNYGNA
-436 MTGYSGGTPTLDAQQ
+436 TGNFGVNSTLDAQQ